1 MATTYGKNIRLLIYG
16 GSHDD
21 HIGVMAEGLPSGF
34 SFDPDELLHFLGRR
48 APGKKSLSTPR
59 READLPD
66 FLSGVEG
73 NTITGET
80 LHAII
85 RNTSQRSSDYNNL
98 SFVPR
103 PSHADFAARKKYG
116 ESVDLRGGGHFS
128 GRLTAPLCIVGG
140 ICLQYLHAHGI
151 DVRAHVA
158 AIGNVK
164 DEPFDA
170 VTVGEKEFSLLD
182 SRADFPVLDEQ
193 KGIEMRNL
201 IEEVRAVGDSI
212 GGIIEC
218 AATGLEA
225 GLGEHMFDGV
235 ENRLSSILFGIPAV
249 KGVEFGTGFDGV
261 CMRGSEYNDAFV
273 TDGTRITTRTNHVG
287 GILGGMTNGMPC
299 VFRVAM
305 KPTPSIFLEQD
316 SVDMVTMTPVKL
328 SIKGRHDPCVVLRA
342 VPVVEA
348 AAAIAICDMLLDS
361 PQK

>member
-1 MATTYGKNIRLLIYG
+1 MATTYGNNIHITIYG

-21 HIGVMAEGLPSGF
+21 HIGVIAEGLPQGF
-34 SFDPDELLHFLGRR
+34 AFDREELLQFLSRR
-48 APGKKSLSTPR
+48 APGKNSLSTPR
-59 READLPD
+59 KEADLPE
-66 FLSGVEG
+66 FLSGVKDDAL
-73 NTITGET
+73 TGDT

-103 PSHADFAARKKYG
+103 PSHADFAARCKYG
-116 ESVDLRGGGHFS
+116 DAVDLRGGGHFS

-140 ICLQYLHAHGI
+140 ICLQYLKAHGI
-151 DVRAHVA
+151 RVAAHVA

-164 DEPFDA
+164 DTPFDA
-170 VTVGEKEFSLLD
+170 VSVSDTDFTLLA
-182 SRADFPVLDEQ
+182 SRAELPVLDEQ
-193 KGIEMRNL
+193 KGEEMRNV
-201 IEEVRAVGDSI
+201 IEEARADGDSI

-218 AATGLEA
+218 AAIGVPA

-235 ENRLSSILFGIPAV
+235 ENRLASILFGIPAV
-249 KGVEFGTGFDGV
+249 KGVEFGVGFDGV
-261 CMRGSEYNDAFV
+261 AMRGSEYNDAFV

-299 VFRVAM
+299 VFRVVM
-305 KPTPSIFLEQD
+305 KPTPSIFKEQD

-328 SIKGRHDPCVVLRA
+328 AIKGRHDPCVVIRA
-342 VPVVEA
+342 VPVIEA
-348 AAAIAICDMLLDS
+348 AAAIALVDLLLDK